1 MPRERSL
8 ARSGRAPAASTRCAF
23 VALALGAVWG
33 APLAGC
39 VFHPPPP
46 LPEEIEAEQARVAAA
61 KASAPPK
68 QTVIASGAGDG
79 EVAKFEKGEDPRV
92 GMSPSEIAAFNAA
105 QGDPI
110 QGDFPL
116 ERALAGLDASG
127 DLWAQIVT
135 PRGTMECELF
145 VDRTPITVANFVAL
159 ARGLRPVLDREAD
172 TWGARPYYDGTT
184 FHRVIPGFMIQGGD
198 PDGTGFGN
206 PGYVVRDE
214 VAPDLRHDQPG
225 VLSMANKGPSTGSA
239 QFFITLGPAPH
250 LDGKHTVFGQCDE
263 AAVAIADDIS
273 LVPRGPDDRPTEP
286 ELIETIRIVRK

>member
-1 MPRERSL
+1 VSAGL
-8 ARSGRAPAASTRCAF
+8 AAF
-23 VALALGAVWG
+23 AG
-33 APLAGC
+33 GC

-46 LPEEIEAEQARVAAA
+46 LPEEIEAEEARIAAA

-68 QTVIASGAGDG
+68 QTVIERGDAEQGG
-79 EVAKFEKGEDPRV
+79 EAPKFEKGQDPPV
-92 GMSPSEIAAFNAA
+92 GMSPSEIEAFNAA

-110 QGDFPL
+110 AGPFPL
-116 ERALAGLDASG
+116 DRALSGLDPAG
-127 DLWAQIVT
+127 ELWAQIVT

-145 VDRTPITVANFVAL
+145 VDRTPLTVANFVAL
-159 ARGLRPVLDREAD
+159 ARGLRPVLDKDTD

-198 PDGTGFGN
+198 PEGTGFGN
-206 PGYVVRDE
+206 PGYVIGDE

-225 VLSMANKGPSTGSA
+225 VLSMANKGPATGSA
-239 QFFITLGPAPH
+239 QFFITLGPAAH

-263 AAVAIADDIS
+263 AAIAIADDIS

-286 ELIETIRIVRK
+286 ELIETVRIVRK